1 MWQVSFVSARVP
13 TGGGLSVWRWSLI
26 RPPHT
31 LGLPF
36 YKAATFFGDA
46 SPNTPSLGAVVVRP
60 TFAALVAGYTAIVML
75 MCYGL
80 SSISGC
86 RWMYL
91 DFLLTTGGILEEG
104 LFAGILY

>member
-1 MWQVSFVSARVP
+1 MAGEFCEGYSAN
-13 TGGGLSVWRWSLI
+13 WRQLI
-26 RPPHT
+26 KMKVITYTAPHT
-31 LGLPF
+31 PGLPF
-36 YKAATFFGDA
+36 YKAPTFSGDS
-46 SPNTPSLGAVVVRP
+46 SPNTPSLGAAVVRP
-60 TFAALVAGYTAIVML
+60 TFVALVAGYTAIVML

>member
-1 MWQVSFVSARVP
+1 MVGEFFEGFSAH
-13 TGGGLSVWRWSLI
+13 WRQFI
-26 RPPHT
+26 RKKVIAYTPSYP

-36 YKAATFFGDA
+36 YKAPTFSGDS

-60 TFAALVAGYTAIVML
+60 TFVALVSGYTAIVML

-86 RWMYL
+86 RWTYL

>member
-1 MWQVSFVSARVP
+1 
-13 TGGGLSVWRWSLI
+13 
-26 RPPHT
+26 
-31 LGLPF
+31 
-36 YKAATFFGDA
+36 
-46 SPNTPSLGAVVVRP
+46 
-60 TFAALVAGYTAIVML
+60 ML